1 MGSGGS
7 TEAGNQPH
15 DGGSK
20 QQRADPRG
28 NQGREGQRTARSD
41 SPVNNNTPRNAK
53 TKFIIKKDTNSDI
66 TNDLDMDSSWKKDSM
81 QNNNQEM
88 KNNEYNKKQNI
99 QHSVL
104 PPRLPTPPEDLPET
118 YAQKKFREQ
127 YRQTELLRQKT
138 IYRDPEE
145 WELPEK
151 RPKINKTLVRTW
163 NTECRNLGPQF
174 SNYAADEYKIKRVQI
189 PTLQG
194 RGSVESF
201 DVSKFKAANASSQV
215 QKREIFSMTPDYTK
229 QNRHTDLADDLYQTP
244 SLQKQKSIPK
254 YDVSEEEL
262 MADIEK
268 QPPEQQA
275 AC

>member
-7 TEAGNQPH
+7 TEAGNQPR

-20 QQRADPRG
+20 QQRADPLG

-66 TNDLDMDSSWKKDSM
+66 MKDLDMDSNWKKDSI

-88 KNNEYNKKQNI
+88 KNNEYNNKQNI

-118 YAQKKFREQ
+118 YAQRKFREQ

-151 RPKINKTLVRTW
+151 VSAPRT
-163 NTECRNLGPQF
+163 
-174 SNYAADEYKIKRVQI
+174 
-189 PTLQG
+189 
-194 RGSVESF
+194 
-201 DVSKFKAANASSQV
+201 
-215 QKREIFSMTPDYTK
+215 TP
-229 QNRHTDLADDLYQTP
+229 LP
-244 SLQKQKSIPK
+244 LQKKKKIAGWHGMRSWGYKEFFFMSII
-254 YDVSEEEL
+254 YSDL
-262 MADIEK
+262 
-268 QPPEQQA
+268 
-275 AC
+275 

>member
-127 YRQTELLRQKT
+127 YRQTELIRQKT

-151 RPKINKTLVRTW
+151 VSAPRT
-163 NTECRNLGPQF
+163 
-174 SNYAADEYKIKRVQI
+174 
-189 PTLQG
+189 
-194 RGSVESF
+194 
-201 DVSKFKAANASSQV
+201 
-215 QKREIFSMTPDYTK
+215 TP
-229 QNRHTDLADDLYQTP
+229 LPLP
-244 SLQKQKSIPK
+244 LQKKISWVERDQTLGLYIFFFKSIIYTQFFESYTSHSTSFPK
-254 YDVSEEEL
+254 QFE
-262 MADIEK
+262 I
-268 QPPEQQA
+268 
-275 AC
+275 

>member
-151 RPKINKTLVRTW
+151 VSAPRT
-163 NTECRNLGPQF
+163 
-174 SNYAADEYKIKRVQI
+174 
-189 PTLQG
+189 
-194 RGSVESF
+194 
-201 DVSKFKAANASSQV
+201 
-215 QKREIFSMTPDYTK
+215 TP
-229 QNRHTDLADDLYQTP
+229 LPLP
-244 SLQKQKSIPK
+244 LQKIDIVGGTGSDPGVIHFFFQEYYILSSLKVIQVIRQVSLSNLKSNGFHLLTQTGITICK
-254 YDVSEEEL
+254 YLKKNIQVCMYFSQYFKKSL
-262 MADIEK
+262 I
-268 QPPEQQA
+268 
-275 AC
+275 

>member
-53 TKFIIKKDTNSDI
+53 TKFIVKTDTNSDI

-151 RPKINKTLVRTW
+151 VSAPRTTPLPLPLPKRYRGWNGIRPWGFTFFFQEYYILSSLKVIQVIRQVFQS
-163 NTECRNLGPQF
+163 NLKSNGFHLLTNGYNDMQIFKKEYSSMHVFF
-174 SNYAADEYKIKRVQI
+174 SI
-189 PTLQG
+189 L
-194 RGSVESF
+194 
-201 DVSKFKAANASSQV
+201 
-215 QKREIFSMTPDYTK
+215 
-229 QNRHTDLADDLYQTP
+229 
-244 SLQKQKSIPK
+244 
-254 YDVSEEEL
+254 
-262 MADIEK
+262 
-268 QPPEQQA
+268 
-275 AC
+275 

>member
-7 TEAGNQPH
+7 TEAGNQPR

-28 NQGREGQRTARSD
+28 NQGREAQRTARSD

-66 TNDLDMDSSWKKDSM
+66 MNDLDMDSNWKKDSI

-88 KNNEYNKKQNI
+88 KNNEYNNKQNI

-151 RPKINKTLVRTW
+151 R
-163 NTECRNLGPQF
+163 
-174 SNYAADEYKIKRVQI
+174 
-189 PTLQG
+189 
-194 RGSVESF
+194 GSVESF
-201 DVSKFKAANASSQV
+201 DVSKFKAANASSQA

-268 QPPEQQA
+268 QFLD
-275 AC
+275 

>member
-7 TEAGNQPH
+7 TEAGNQSR

-66 TNDLDMDSSWKKDSM
+66 MKDLDMDSNWKKDSI

-88 KNNEYNKKQNI
+88 KNNEYNNKQNI

-118 YAQKKFREQ
+118 YAQRKFREQ

-151 RPKINKTLVRTW
+151 VSAPRTTL
-163 NTECRNLGPQF
+163 LP
-174 SNYAADEYKIKRVQI
+174 
-189 PTLQG
+189 
-194 RGSVESF
+194 
-201 DVSKFKAANASSQV
+201 
-215 QKREIFSMTPDYTK
+215 
-229 QNRHTDLADDLYQTP
+229 
-244 SLQKQKSIPK
+244 LQKKKKDRGLARDEI
-254 YDVSEEEL
+254 L
-262 MADIEK
+262 GL
-268 QPPEQQA
+268 
-275 AC
+275 

>member
-99 QHSVL
+99 QHGVL

-151 RPKINKTLVRTW
+151 VSAPRT
-163 NTECRNLGPQF
+163 
-174 SNYAADEYKIKRVQI
+174 
-189 PTLQG
+189 
-194 RGSVESF
+194 
-201 DVSKFKAANASSQV
+201 
-215 QKREIFSMTPDYTK
+215 TP
-229 QNRHTDLADDLYQTP
+229 LPLP
-244 SLQKQKSIPK
+244 LPLQKKISWVERDQTLGLYIFLLEYYILSSLKVIQVIRQVSQSNLKSNGFHLLTQTGITICK
-254 YDVSEEEL
+254 YLKKNIQVCMYFSQYFKKSL
-262 MADIEK
+262 I
-268 QPPEQQA
+268 
-275 AC
+275 

>member
-151 RPKINKTLVRTW
+151 VSAPRTTPLPLPLPKRYRGWNGIRPWGFTFFFQEYYILSSLKVIQVIRQVSQSNLKSNGFHLLTQTGITICKYLKKNIQVCMYFLNTL
-163 NTECRNLGPQF
+163 
-174 SNYAADEYKIKRVQI
+174 KK
-189 PTLQG
+189 
-194 RGSVESF
+194 
-201 DVSKFKAANASSQV
+201 
-215 QKREIFSMTPDYTK
+215 
-229 QNRHTDLADDLYQTP
+229 
-244 SLQKQKSIPK
+244 SLI
-254 YDVSEEEL
+254 
-262 MADIEK
+262 
-268 QPPEQQA
+268 
-275 AC
+275 